1 MSKAKKVQ
9 VKKLSEQ
16 KISHHSSLSQI
27 NHSLNNFNQST
38 EKPELYSESPY
49 AQKMQKMRSTSN
61 LKDPSLYQQS
71 GISSP
76 PLNPKFSM
84 SLKQKLT
91 LNSSFMSKI
100 KESSENQ
107 LRITKK
113 KPIVHDR
120 KSMDSQFSLLDLKI
134 QEIMLKF
141 KESNYSPENF
151 DRLQEYFEEII
162 LKDKIFG
169 PVLKKIKS
177 AYDQFIQ
184 FKLSPSAENSRL
196 RNEIM
201 EFSKKLT
208 EEIEENKRLHRKIQK
223 FSRENAELGRNLEER
238 EGNCRTLQEH
248 LLKITTIDINEVPQ
262 DKTSWKVLVSENKS
276 YAELCSGRKKKVKS
290 LKSKEKKLMKL
301 FWTLK
306 QKGYPVEDIY
316 ENMNN
321 KKSKGSSKPT
331 TDDISDSEYI
341 STDHP
346 KARPRPGN
354 IPSLDMDKVEP
365 NSFTERNSSDSEI
378 SLSN

>member
-49 AQKMQKMRSTSN
+49 AQKMPKMRSHSN
-61 LKDPSLYQQS
+61 LKDPSLYQPS
-71 GISSP
+71 GVSSP
-76 PLNPKFSM
+76 PLNPKFAM
-84 SLKQKLT
+84 NLKQKLT
-91 LNSSFMSKI
+91 LNASYMSKI
-100 KESSENQ
+100 KESNENQ
-107 LRITKK
+107 LSITKK
-113 KPIVHDR
+113 KLIVHDR
-120 KSMDSQFSLLDLKI
+120 KSMDSQFYILDLKLD
-134 QEIMLKF
+134 EILIKF
-141 KESNYSPENF
+141 KESNYSPDHL
-151 DRLQEYFEEII
+151 DRLQECFEEII
-162 LKDKIFG
+162 IKDKLFG

-184 FKLSPSAENSRL
+184 FKLSPSGENSRL

-262 DKTSWKVLVSENKS
+262 DKTSWKVLVNENKS
-276 YAELCSGRKKKVKS
+276 YAELCSGLKKKVKN
-290 LKSKEKKLMKL
+290 LKSQEKKLMKL

-306 QKGYPVEDIY
+306 QKGYPVEEVY
-316 ENMNN
+316 ETINN
-321 KKSKGSSKPT
+321 KKSKGNSKPT
-331 TDDISDSEYI
+331 VEDASDSEYL
-341 STDHP
+341 STEPP
-346 KARPRPGN
+346 KSRPRPGN
-354 IPSLDMDKVEP
+354 IPSLDMNKVEP
-365 NSFTERNSSDSEI
+365 NSFTERSSSDSEI

>member
-16 KISHHSSLSQI
+16 KINHHSSLSQI

-49 AQKMQKMRSTSN
+49 AQKMPKMRSTSN

-71 GISSP
+71 GMSSP

-100 KESSENQ
+100 KESNENQ

-120 KSMDSQFSLLDLKI
+120 KSMDSQFNLLDIKI
-134 QEIMLKF
+134 EEIILKF
-141 KESNYSPENF
+141 KETNYSPETF

-169 PVLKKIKS
+169 PVLRKIKS

-184 FKLSPSAENSRL
+184 FKLSPTAENSRL

-248 LLKITTIDINEVPQ
+248 LLKITTIDINDVPQ
-262 DKTSWKVLVSENKS
+262 DKTSWKVLVNENKS
-276 YAELCSGRKKKVKS
+276 YAELCTGLKKKVKN

-306 QKGYPVEDIY
+306 QKGYPVEEIY

-321 KKSKGSSKPT
+321 KKSKSSSKPT
-331 TDDISDSEYI
+331 TDDISESEYI
-341 STDHP
+341 STDPP

-354 IPSLDMDKVEP
+354 IPSLDMNKVEP